1 MSLGTAIKRAR
12 VDRRMPQN
20 ELQRLAHISQNYL
33 SKIELDKVMPR
44 WHIVV
49 DIANALDISLDQL
62 AERKG
67 TADAATH

>member
-1 MSLGTAIKRAR
+1 
-12 VDRRMPQN
+12 MPQN